1 MDMSEEITK
10 MNLYKTFEPYIDPSV
25 TMQERLKGQVK
36 LTPDATEEAE
46 QALSKWK
53 ALKLKSR
60 LF

>member
-25 TMQERLKGQVK
+25 TMQDRLKGQVK
-36 LTPDATEEAE
+36 LTADATEEAE
-46 QALSKWK
+46 QALAKWK
-53 ALKLKSR
+53 VLKLKSR

>member
-10 MNLYKTFEPYIDPSV
+10 MNLYKTFEPYIDSSV

-36 LTPDATEEAE
+36 LTADATEEAE

>member
-25 TMQERLKGQVK
+25 TMQDRLKGQVK
-36 LTPDATEEAE
+36 LTADATEEAE
-46 QALSKWK
+46 QALAKWK

>member
-36 LTPDATEEAE
+36 LTADATEEAE

-53 ALKLKSR
+53 AMKLKSR